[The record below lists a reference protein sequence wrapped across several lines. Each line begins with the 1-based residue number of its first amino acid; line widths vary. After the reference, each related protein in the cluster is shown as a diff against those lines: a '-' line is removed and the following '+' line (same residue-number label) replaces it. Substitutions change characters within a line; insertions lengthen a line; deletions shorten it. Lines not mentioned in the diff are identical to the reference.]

1 MSCEETI
8 PEKIPQNEYFIGMSN
23 NSTFNHTRTG
33 SNGSSFNETH
43 FDSKQQSQYKNI
55 SILTPIIY
63 VSLLLFSLVYLQ
75 KYIAQKNQAK
85 SLETPSIFEDNY
97 KPREIYYAIKED
109 KFQSNNGSNK
119 IDDNLL
125 LSALIHRGASVIRYK
140 IKLTETKQTFDILYK
155 LGSMGED
162 FFERYERE
170 FKLIE
175 LELQDCVREYGIL
188 TKSTNAQTF
197 MELCQNVC
205 FNEAIKRRFAFYEA
219 KLQHKLE

>member
-1 MSCEETI
+1 MS
-8 PEKIPQNEYFIGMSN
+8 S
-23 NSTFNHTRTG
+23 NSTFNNTEG
-33 SNGSSFNETH
+33 NFNGSFFSETE
-43 FDSKQQSQYKNI
+43 SNSTQPQYKKI

-75 KYIAQKNQAK
+75 KYVAHKKQAK
-85 SLETPSIFEDNY
+85 SIETPSIFEDNY

-109 KFQSNNGSNK
+109 KFESNNGSNK
-119 IDDNLL
+119 IDENLL

-170 FKLIE
+170 FNLIE
-175 LELQDCVREYGIL
+175 LELQDCIREYAIL
-188 TKSTNAQTF
+188 TKSTNAQKY

-205 FNEAIKRRFAFYEA
+205 FNEAVKRRFAFYEA
-219 KLQHKLE
+219 KLQHKLQ